1 MRIQNFN
8 NLKEHL
14 KKHMKIKLYQ
24 CSKCRK
30 SFSSELIIHNHILSH
45 IKNRPYTCFDKTCL
59 SSFINIAQ
67 LKFHYKSKHFSCQEN
82 NLSEEERERKYNE
95 VFQKKFNEN
104 RLEMEEKNHQYIE
117 EYKEFK
123 KNNPIICLDVNECET
138 SCKEN
143 MFLNRKRRGSSYDL
157 NQNFND
163 TIESFSIEEKV
174 ILVLLNFVKDKIKTD
189 DFEKLIMCL
198 DSIK

>member
-1 MRIQNFN
+1 MRIKNFN
-8 NLKEHL
+8 NLKDHL

-30 SFSSELIIHNHILSH
+30 SFSSQLIIHNHILSH
-45 IKNRPYTCFDKTCL
+45 IKNRPYSCFDKTCL

-67 LKFHYKSKHFSCQEN
+67 LKFHFKSKHFSSQEN
-82 NLSEEERERKYNE
+82 DLDEEREVERKYNE
-95 VFQKKFNEN
+95 VFHKYFNESK
-104 RLEMEEKNHQYIE
+104 LEMEEKNRQYIE
-117 EYKEFK
+117 EYKQFK
-123 KNNPIICLDVNECET
+123 RENPIICLDVNECET
-138 SCKEN
+138 SCKEKEN
-143 MFLNRKRRGSSYDL
+143 MFLNRKRSGSSY
-157 NQNFND
+157 FND
-163 TIESFSIEEKV
+163 SIESFSIEEKV